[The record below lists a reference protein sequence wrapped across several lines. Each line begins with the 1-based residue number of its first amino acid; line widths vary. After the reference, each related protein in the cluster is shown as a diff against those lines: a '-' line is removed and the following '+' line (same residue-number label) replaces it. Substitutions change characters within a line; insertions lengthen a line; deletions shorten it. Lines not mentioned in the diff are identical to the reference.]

1 VVNSVFGISR
11 HAFERAAR
19 PFAAST
25 VFGATGMA
33 YAFRKLATGIAL
45 SCLVLFPPVTA
56 LAETSL
62 SVETTA
68 YEWVE
73 ETPASQPATAHPALA
88 SFGPF
93 AVITPDRVELNG
105 TIETGTPKQFRAML
119 AAFPAIS
126 QIDMIDCP
134 GTDDDEANFAV
145 AHMIR
150 ERGITTNVPDGGSVR
165 SGGVELFLAGTKRRA
180 APTAEFAVHSW
191 RDEDGREADDYAA
204 TDPANQEYIAFY
216 REVGMD
222 TAKATAFYALTN
234 SVGNDDALYLKAR
247 DIAAYIPLD

>member
-1 VVNSVFGISR
+1 
-11 HAFERAAR
+11 
-19 PFAAST
+19 
-25 VFGATGMA
+25 MA
-33 YAFRKLATGIAL
+33 YSFRNIAAGLALPTLALFTPVAAF
-45 SCLVLFPPVTA
+45 
-56 LAETSL
+56 AETSL

-73 ETPASQPATAHPALA
+73 EDPAPQPAAPHPALA

-93 AVITPDRVELNG
+93 TVIAPDRAELNG

-119 AAFPAIS
+119 AAYPAIS

-134 GTDDDEANFAV
+134 GTDDDEANFAI

-150 ERGITTNVPDGGSVR
+150 TAKITTNVPDGGSVR

-191 RDEDGREADDYAA
+191 RDEDGREAGDYSAN
-204 TDPANQEYIAFY
+204 DPANQEYIAFY

-222 TAKATAFYALTN
+222 ADKATAFYALTN
-234 SVGNDDALYLKAR
+234 SVGNDEALYLKPR
-247 DIAAYIPLD
+247 DIAAYIPLE

>member
-1 VVNSVFGISR
+1 
-11 HAFERAAR
+11 
-19 PFAAST
+19 
-25 VFGATGMA
+25 MA
-33 YAFRKLATGIAL
+33 YSFRKRVAGLALATLAL
-45 SCLVLFPPVTA
+45 FTPVAAFAQTN
-56 LAETSL
+56 L

-73 ETPASQPATAHPALA
+73 EDPAPQPAAPHPALA

-93 AVITPDRVELNG
+93 AVITPDRAELNG

-119 AAFPAIS
+119 AAFPAIR

-134 GTDDDEANFAV
+134 GTDDDEANFAI

-150 ERGITTNVPDGGSVR
+150 KARITTNVPDGGSVR

-191 RDEDGREADDYAA
+191 RDEDGREAEDYAA
-204 TDPANQEYIAFY
+204 NDPANQEYIAFY

-222 TAKATAFYALTN
+222 AAKATAFYALTN